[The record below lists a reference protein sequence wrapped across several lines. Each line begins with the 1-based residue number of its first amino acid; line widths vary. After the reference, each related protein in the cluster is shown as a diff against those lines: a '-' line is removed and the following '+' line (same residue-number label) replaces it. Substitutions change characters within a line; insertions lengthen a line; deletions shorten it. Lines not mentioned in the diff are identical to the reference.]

1 MASSPSIYTS
11 FFNEFLFIQKKK
23 TILNPERRQFVA
35 VRGTFRPAGVSVKDV
50 RNQTSKEL
58 QLGIKQLV
66 MDAGGMTHT

>member
-1 MASSPSIYTS
+1 
-11 FFNEFLFIQKKK
+11 
-23 TILNPERRQFVA
+23 
-35 VRGTFRPAGVSVKDV
+35 VSVKDV